1 MSLRREIRATLAL
14 AAPVVLAQLAQV
26 SLGFVDTVMVGRLGP
41 DALAGVALGASMFF
55 TLGLFGLGVVMAVGP
70 VAAQAVG
77 ASRLG
82 DAAHAA
88 RQGLWVS
95 ALLGPVMVT
104 LLVGV
109 SYGLRF
115 TGQDPAVADL
125 AGRYLRAIVWGLPAF
140 YGFVAVRSFAE
151 ALGRPLVVTLV
162 AVLGVVSNVFWN
174 DALIHGRYGLPALGA
189 VGVGYASAITT
200 WTMFALL
207 TLVFAA
213 MPSFRQTGLLRRD
226 GPDRALLRSLFAIGL
241 PIGGSLFVEAGLFGA
256 TALLAGRLGAT
267 SLAAHQVALQMASIT
282 FMGAL
287 GIAIAGSVRVGHA
300 AGAGDFAGARRAGW
314 TAIALSTGVMT
325 ASALAFT
332 LAPRPLIGLFLDV
345 DAPANAA
352 VVALATTL
360 LTLAGVFQVFDG
372 LQAGAGGALR
382 GLKDTRAPML
392 IAVATY
398 WGLGLTTGVGLAFGR
413 GQGVVGLWTGL
424 IVGLAAASVALALR
438 FRQRTRQAIRAQAV
452 EIEGFDSRIQ

>member
-1 MSLRREIRATLAL
+1 MSLRREIRATLTL

-41 DALAGVALGASMFF
+41 EALAGVALGASMFF
-55 TLGLFGLGVVMAVGP
+55 TLGLFGLGVVLAVGP
-70 VAAQAVG
+70 MAAQAVG
-77 ASRLG
+77 AG
-82 DAAHAA
+82 KPDEAAHAA
-88 RQGLWVS
+88 RQGLWAT
-95 ALLGPVMVT
+95 ALLGPAMMV

-109 SYGLRF
+109 SFALGL

-162 AVLGVVSNVFWN
+162 AVLGIGSNVFWN
-174 DALIHGRYGLPALGA
+174 DALIHGRYGLPALGP

-200 WTMFALL
+200 WTMFGLL
-207 TLVFAA
+207 TLVFVLV
-213 MPSFRQTGLLRRD
+213 PSFRKIGLLRRD
-226 GPDRALLRSLFAIGL
+226 RPDRAVLGALLRLGL

-256 TALLAGRLGAT
+256 TALLVGRLGSTA
-267 SLAAHQVALQMASIT
+267 LAAHQVALQMASIT

-300 AGAGDFAGARRAGW
+300 AGAGDREGVRRAGW
-314 TAIALSTGVMT
+314 TSIGLSTGVMT
-325 ASALAFT
+325 VSALAFT

-345 DAPANAA
+345 NAPANAA

-398 WGLGLTTGVGLAFGR
+398 WGLGLTTGVWLAFGQ
-413 GQGVVGLWTGL
+413 GQGAAGLWKGL
-424 IVGLAAASVALALR
+424 IVGLAAAGIALALR
-438 FRQRTRQAIRAQAV
+438 FWQRTKRLPKGQSV
-452 EIEGFDSRIQ
+452 GIEDLRS

>member
-55 TLGLFGLGVVMAVGP
+55 TLGLFGLGVVLAVGP
-70 VAAQAVG
+70 VASQAVG
-77 ASRLG
+77 AGRP
-82 DAAHAA
+82 DEAAHVA
-88 RQGLWVS
+88 RQGLWVTV
-95 ALLGPVMVT
+95 LLGPVMMA

-109 SYGLRF
+109 SYALRF

-162 AVLGVVSNVFWN
+162 AVLGVGVNVFWN
-174 DALIHGRYGLPALGA
+174 DALIHGRYGLPALGP

-207 TLVFAA
+207 TLVFVAV
-213 MPSFRQTGLLRRD
+213 PSFRATGLLRRD
-226 GPDRALLRSLFAIGL
+226 RPDGAVLRSLFKIGL

-256 TALLAGRLGAT
+256 TAVLAGRLGAT
-267 SLAAHQVALQMASIT
+267 SLAAHQVSLQLASVT

-300 AGAGDFAGARRAGW
+300 AGAGDAEGARRAGW
-314 TAIALSTGVMT
+314 TAIALSTSVMT
-325 ASALAFT
+325 VSALAFT
-332 LAPRPLIGLFLDV
+332 VAPRPLIGLFLDV

-352 VVALATTL
+352 VIALATTL
-360 LTLAGVFQVFDG
+360 LTLAGIFQVFDG

-398 WGLGLTTGVGLAFGR
+398 WGLGLTTGVWLAFGR
-413 GQGVVGLWTGL
+413 GQGAAGLWTGL

-438 FRQRTRQAIRAQAV
+438 FRQRIRQAIRAQAV
-452 EIEGFDSRIQ
+452 GIEEVGS